1 MPTRSN
7 PRSLHFQLFPCEGS
21 LLGFCGVRHRVP
33 TRHVGENLAMGQFT
47 VEGVLDGWYDTEEVF
62 W

>member
-1 MPTRSN
+1 
-7 PRSLHFQLFPCEGS
+7 
-21 LLGFCGVRHRVP
+21 VRHRVP
-33 TRHVGENLAMGQFT
+33 TRYVGENLAMGQFT